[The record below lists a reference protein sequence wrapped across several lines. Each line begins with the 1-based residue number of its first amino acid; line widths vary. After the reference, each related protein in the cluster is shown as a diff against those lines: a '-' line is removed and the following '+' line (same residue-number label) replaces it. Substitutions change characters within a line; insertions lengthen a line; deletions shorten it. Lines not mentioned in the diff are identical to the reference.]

1 MRKFYLMYAVCLI
14 LLCGCATSHKT
25 VHGTMREV
33 ADDLSTVRADSTMVS
48 AVSVD
53 SVLRTF
59 TASGT
64 TSNAFTETGENEE
77 TVHERIT
84 ETTDSAGVRTVVTD
98 RIIKKR
104 SGYTASRYMRESI
117 NLQQRI
123 MQSLISRLDSMRRAE
138 TAEHALHSL
147 KTDSI
152 STESVRQSSGEAWMK
167 CLQWLMI
174 AFAAAGVCYKLL
186 SSKLKNRKS

>member
-1 MRKFYLMYAVCLI
+1 MRNFYLMYAVCLM

-25 VHGTMREV
+25 VHGIMRETT
-33 ADDLSTVRADSTMVS
+33 DGLSTVRTDSTMVS

-53 SVLRTF
+53 SVSQSF

-64 TSNAFTETGENEE
+64 TSNAVTEAGENEE

-84 ETTDSAGVRTVVTD
+84 ETIDSAGVRTVVTD
-98 RIIKKR
+98 RTIKKR
-104 SGYTASRYMRESI
+104 GGYTASRYMSESV
-117 NLQQRI
+117 NLQQQI
-123 MQSLISRLDSMRRAE
+123 MQSLMSRIDSMRRAE

-152 STESVRQSSGEAWMK
+152 STESVRQSRGEVWME
-167 CLQWLMI
+167 CLRWLVI
-174 AFAAAGVCYKLL
+174 AFVAVGVCYELV
-186 SSKLKNRKS
+186 SSKLKNRES